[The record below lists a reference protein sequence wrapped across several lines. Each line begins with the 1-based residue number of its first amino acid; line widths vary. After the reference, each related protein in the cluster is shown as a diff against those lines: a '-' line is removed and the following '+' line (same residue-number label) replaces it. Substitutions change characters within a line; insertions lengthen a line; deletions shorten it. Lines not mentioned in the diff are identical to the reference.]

1 MKPHLSPKSKAA
13 SQRPAAAPGRL
24 TAKAL
29 ASQVITSSQAAAIR
43 GGDGDD
49 TRESF
54 PWIDQP

>member
-1 MKPHLSPKSKAA
+1 MKPHVSPTSKAA
-13 SQRPAAAPGRL
+13 SQRPAPARL
-24 TAKAL
+24 SAQAL
-29 ASQVITSSQAAAIR
+29 ASQKIPLSQAAAIR